1 MYPLYNA
8 PINTK
13 YTVMYCNY
21 SIILKSTPSGCIQ
34 HAKPLLTPKF
44 QSYDYITW
52 KKNEFFMLYANIH
65 QLYCN
70 RMQPENFFYRH
81 FFWTLSAI
89 NTTTDP
95 KVLQPKSHDMKK
107 KRCFVPIY
115 ISYTAIYCNRDM
127 FSKSTPSG
135 CFQHVKTPLIPNFGV
150 LFHRVTLTSLTD
162 WTIGRFCRWGFKL
175 LIR

>member
-1 MYPLYNA
+1 
-8 PINTK
+8 
-13 YTVMYCNY
+13 
-21 SIILKSTPSGCIQ
+21 
-34 HAKPLLTPKF
+34 
-44 QSYDYITW
+44 
-52 KKNEFFMLYANIH
+52 MLYANIH

-115 ISYTAIYCNRDM
+115 ISYTAIYCNRNI

-135 CFQHVKTPLIPNFGV
+135 CFQHAKTPLIPNFGV
-150 LFHRVTLTSLTD
+150 LFHRVTPPLYSADSAD
-162 WTIGRFCRWGFKL
+162 WTIRIKFNHRTKYVL
-175 LIR
+175 SKQR